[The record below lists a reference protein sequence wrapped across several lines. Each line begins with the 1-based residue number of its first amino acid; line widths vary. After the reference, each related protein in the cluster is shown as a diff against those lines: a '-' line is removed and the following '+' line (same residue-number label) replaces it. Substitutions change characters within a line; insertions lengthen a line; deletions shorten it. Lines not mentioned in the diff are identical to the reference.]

1 MHGTK
6 FKIARMHDIKVN
18 TIEFRVILMT
28 KS

>member
-6 FKIARMHDIKVN
+6 FNITRMHDIKVK